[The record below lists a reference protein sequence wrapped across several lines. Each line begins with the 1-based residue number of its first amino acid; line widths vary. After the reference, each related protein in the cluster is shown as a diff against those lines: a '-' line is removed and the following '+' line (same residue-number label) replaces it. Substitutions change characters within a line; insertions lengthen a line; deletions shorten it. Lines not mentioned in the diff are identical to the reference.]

1 MTWQVGACKRARA
14 SVSSSK
20 FPRELPS
27 TPPCSQHHP
36 SLSRSNFPQLRKRCY
51 DRSRAERYH
60 RPGNFQEPS
69 SSLSSQADFAIS
81 QLRDIHLSLRSSVKS
96 AFQEETINAENR
108 SPFSN
113 SITISYP
120 SSGGEHVR
128 LLSFQRRR
136 TWTRFARGL
145 QRESC
150 TRISRPLAFQTP
162 RVTIRSIYLPR
173 AFKLTRIPL
182 NVPYIRLSSIEQESR
197 PESRYKFT

>member
-69 SSLSSQADFAIS
+69 SSLSSQADFPA
-81 QLRDIHLSLRSSVKS
+81 
-96 AFQEETINAENR
+96 TG
-108 SPFSN
+108 
-113 SITISYP
+113 YP
-120 SSGGEHVR
+120 S
-128 LLSFQRRR
+128 
-136 TWTRFARGL
+136 
-145 QRESC
+145 
-150 TRISRPLAFQTP
+150 
-162 RVTIRSIYLPR
+162 
-173 AFKLTRIPL
+173 
-182 NVPYIRLSSIEQESR
+182 LSSIERGIGVPRGNNQRGKPISFLEFDNDFVSIFGRRARSPSIVLTATNLDEVCHRFAARILHANLPTVCFPNSSR
-197 PESRYKFT
+197 HDPIHLFTPRV